1 MGPEP
6 DPTSSVITGTHSA
19 MEQKEPKDSVE
30 SPEAV
35 GNFEPL
41 EPLVAGDG
49 TSGTGETSDP
59 LVSFTS
65 VNYLSTLLN
74 PYLQP
79 SQGPMVYTG
88 TLGQCL

>member
-19 MEQKEPKDSVE
+19 IEQKEPKDSVE

-49 TSGTGETSDP
+49 TTGTSGTGETSDH
-59 LVSFTS
+59 LVSFTI
-65 VNYLSTLLN
+65 VNYLSAILLC
-74 PYLQP
+74 
-79 SQGPMVYTG
+79 T
-88 TLGQCL
+88 